1 MIARQSREKLSLLLL
16 WGSHFDVQ
24 AKQNLRQALFRLCKL
39 LGEDA
44 LESDGEVVSLN
55 AAAIRCNVSQFE
67 ILVREGSRDSL
78 SVAADLY
85 RGRLIDDVTVGEEGW
100 NEWLTGERD
109 RLRELAIGAMVG
121 LGEQELATGHA
132 ERALKAGSKVGLCLS
147 AFPG

>member
-1 MIARQSREKLSLLLL
+1 VGLP
-16 WGSHFDVQ
+16 
-24 AKQNLRQALFRLCKL
+24 LRRASEAEPAPGPVPLRNL

-55 AAAIRCNVSQFE
+55 AAAIRCDVSLFE

-109 RLRELAIGAMVG
+109 RLRELALGAMVG
-121 LGEQELATGHA
+121 LGEQELVVGHA
-132 ERALKAGSKVGLCLS
+132 ERALKAGQRAIGSKVGLCLS